1 MNLWRKI
8 VRFFSPEC
16 RPHLPRP
23 PLVELPH
30 SEADDEVD
38 RRLKEAGKKNAAA
51 NFRVQRAALKHIDR
65 AEDIRVVLNQLMGK
79 IADRERHR

>member
-16 RPHLPRP
+16 RPTLARP
-23 PLVELPH
+23 PLPEIPHYDVE
-30 SEADDEVD
+30 DEVD
-38 RRLKEAGKKNAAA
+38 SRLKEASKKNAAA

-65 AEDIRVVLNQLMGK
+65 AEDIRTVLNQLMSQ